1 MKSLKEE
8 FESEPKSFAL
18 IYLDITKSRNVWR
31 LIASIAILANLILV
45 IVNVYTLTSVKY
57 IPYIVSVNDTGELKG
72 IGVLNK
78 IDYEPKEGEIKYFIK
93 EYIKDYAS
101 VPIDKVIASQ
111 NLEELQYFSTDNAIS
126 KLTTEKYA
134 DKLKNKIGKVSTAV
148 EIISINKQA
157 GADNVFIARWRE
169 KTFDNQ
175 TKKETVKVYSGTFS
189 VIVDSKGQT
198 TEEEVLHNP
207 LGIFINDFSI
217 SEEQ

>member
-1 MKSLKEE
+1 M
-8 FESEPKSFAL
+8 

-57 IPYIVSVNDTGELKG
+57 IPYIVSVNDTGEFKG

-175 TKKETVKVYSGTFS
+175 TKKETVKVYSGY
-189 VIVDSKGQT
+189 
-198 TEEEVLHNP
+198 
-207 LGIFINDFSI
+207 IFCYCRF
-217 SEEQ
+217 

>member
-1 MKSLKEE
+1 MLLNISLPLEGDNLLNNRLNLFKRLAIEADLLITIVC
-8 FESEPKSFAL
+8 FDSPTAIGLAL
-18 IYLDITKSRNVWR
+18 GTDDCLLEVTGLD
-31 LIASIAILANLILV
+31 LMIL
-45 IVNVYTLTSVKY
+45 
-57 IPYIVSVNDTGELKG
+57 
-72 IGVLNK
+72 
-78 IDYEPKEGEIKYFIK
+78 YFILL
-93 EYIKDYAS
+93 YTSYS
-101 VPIDKVIASQ
+101 
-111 NLEELQYFSTDNAIS
+111 LR
-126 KLTTEKYA
+126 
-134 DKLKNKIGKVSTAV
+134 IGKVSTAV

-189 VIVDSKGQT
+189 IIVDSKGQT